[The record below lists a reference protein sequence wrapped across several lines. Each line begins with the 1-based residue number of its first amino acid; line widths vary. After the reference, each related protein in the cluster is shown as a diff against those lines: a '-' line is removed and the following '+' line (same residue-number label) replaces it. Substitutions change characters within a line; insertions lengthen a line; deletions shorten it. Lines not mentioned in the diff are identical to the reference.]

1 MMTSYDSFNMVLN
14 QFGET
19 LGAELALKDGKCI
32 FTVDGNID
40 VVIDYYDEA
49 DVVVAWSAV
58 GIASEDEYQA
68 ERARALFALN
78 ELDAPNGGFSVSMD
92 PETRLVIVQD
102 HRPVE
107 LFDSADRLAAWVE
120 ALVDL
125 VNLIRDTFEEKFP
138 CSDMLLDEED
148 EEDDEEEEGE
158 EA

>member
-1 MMTSYDSFNMVLN
+1 MMTLYDSFNMVLN
-14 QFGET
+14 EFGET
-19 LGAELALKDGKCI
+19 LGAELVLKDGECI

-40 VVIDYYDEA
+40 VVIDYYEES
-49 DVVVAWSAV
+49 DVVIAWSTV
-58 GIASEDEYQA
+58 GILPEDEYQD

-107 LFDSADRLAAWVE
+107 LFDSADRLAAWVD

-138 CSDMLLDEED
+138 CTEMPLDD
-148 EEDDEEEEGE
+148 EDDENDEEVE

>member
-1 MMTSYDSFNMVLN
+1 MMPLYDAFNMTLN
-14 QFGET
+14 EFGKT
-19 LGAELALKDGKCI
+19 LGMELAIEDGKCI
-32 FTVDGNID
+32 FTVDGIID
-40 VVIDYYDEA
+40 VGIDYNEEA
-49 DVVVAWSAV
+49 DVVIAWSAV
-58 GIASEDEYQA
+58 GILPEDEYQA
-68 ERARALFALN
+68 ERARALFVLN

-107 LFDSADRLAAWVE
+107 LFDSADRLAAWFD

-138 CSDMLLDEED
+138 CTDMPLDD
-148 EEDDEEEEGE
+148 EDDENNEEVE

>member
-1 MMTSYDSFNMVLN
+1 MMTLYDSFNMILN
-14 QFGET
+14 EFGET
-19 LGAELALKDGKCI
+19 LGAELVLEDGKCI

-40 VVIDYYDEA
+40 VGIDYYDEA
-49 DVVVAWSAV
+49 DVVIAWSAV
-58 GIASEDEYQA
+58 GILPEDEYQA

-107 LFDSADRLAAWVE
+107 LFDSADRIAAWID

-125 VNLIRDTFEEKFP
+125 VNLIRNTFEEKFP
-138 CSDMLLDEED
+138 CTDMPLDDED
-148 EEDDEEEEGE
+148 DENDEEEE
-158 EA
+158 A

>member
-1 MMTSYDSFNMVLN
+1 MMTLYDSFNMILN
-14 QFGET
+14 EFGET
-19 LGAELALKDGKCI
+19 LDAELVLEDGKCM
-32 FTVDGNID
+32 FTVDGDID
-40 VVIDYYDEA
+40 VVIDYYEEA
-49 DVVVAWSAV
+49 DVVIAWSAV
-58 GIASEDEYQA
+58 GILPEDEYQA

-107 LFDSADRLAAWVE
+107 LFDSADRLAAWVN

-138 CSDMLLDEED
+138 CTDMPLDD
-148 EEDDEEEEGE
+148 EDDENDEEGE

>member
-58 GIASEDEYQA
+58 GIAPEDEYQA

-138 CSDMLLDEED
+138 CSDMLLED
-148 EEDDEEEEGE
+148 EEEDEEEGE

>member
-40 VVIDYYDEA
+40 VVIDYYEEA

-58 GIASEDEYQA
+58 GIAPEDEYQA
-68 ERARALFALN
+68 ERARVLFALN

-92 PETRLVIVQD
+92 SETRLVIVQD

-107 LFDSADRLAAWVE
+107 LFDSEDRLAAWVE

-148 EEDDEEEEGE
+148 EEEGE